1 MRILR
6 KLKVKAE
13 NVFDEISG
21 NRGISGAGDTNIVLE
36 RNKYTGKLFVQG
48 RDVEDQTYEMIYDK
62 LLYVWQVDR
71 RLEDDELRLTPLSL
85 KCVTVIPDSL
95 YD

>member
-21 NRGISGAGDTNIVLE
+21 TMGISGAADTNIVLE
-36 RNKYTGKLFVQG
+36 RNKCIGKLFVQG